1 MEPWEPAASR
11 DQDLAESQT
20 RFTIDLML
28 ALGELASNVLT
39 CRIHDME
46 HGSDH
51 AAIEKTF
58 DVDLAEHVT
67 QPRLLFKNVPWNA
80 IC

>member
-1 MEPWEPAASR
+1 
-11 DQDLAESQT
+11 
-20 RFTIDLML
+20 ML